1 MLAAFLPALASLF
14 FLSILF
20 ALQNILLLT
29 RNSLEFFCMALW
41 ATEFFGSSCALYFS
55 IRAVEAQRRA
65 KIRHLFAKI
74 FSLSFFYSAAILL
87 NLDFNLIGALTSI
100 FCAVMIFASVLCL
113 ALSFVFGKKNFVV
126 EKADMTRGGF
136 GGFDRLNH
144 RVADDCELFDNR
156 NLPDMFSKREKE
168 VAALLLQG
176 KTTQETA
183 DSHFISPATVK
194 THIQHIYEKGEC
206 GTGRNLRSLWGKWE
220 KINNVTSSFFFP

>member
-1 MLAAFLPALASLF
+1 MFTAFLPALASLL

-29 RNSLEFFCMALW
+29 ANSLEFFCMALW

-113 ALSFVFGKKNFVV
+113 ALSFVFGKKNFTVTESV
-126 EKADMTRGGF
+126 S
-136 GGFDRLNH
+136 
-144 RVADDCELFDNR
+144 
-156 NLPDMFSKREKE
+156 LPDIFSKREKE

-176 KTTQETA
+176 KTTQETT
-183 DSHFISPATVK
+183 DTLFISLATVK
-194 THIQHIYEKGEC
+194 THIQHIYEKAEV
-206 GTGRNLRSLWGKWE
+206 RNRAELAQFVGKMG
-220 KINNVTSSFFFP
+220 KNK